1 MSEKVSAEEQ
11 AYKHVLG
18 DTLEG
23 YTPEYAGFL
32 RDNVMVSAR
41 VADYLAGYS
50 RGKAEEQK
58 RIWEAIEHDHEF
70 GCFDHPMIRLK
81 QIIFGGG
88 VCEGRIEDQGLI
100 PIEQVGEK
108 HWRIKDQAEPLSE
121 PEYLAKLAGN
131 E

>member
-1 MSEKVSAEEQ
+1 MSEKMSAEEQ

-50 RGKAEEQK
+50 RGKAEAEK
-58 RIWEAIEHDHEF
+58 RIWEEIQSVVYDELTLKF
-70 GCFDHPMIRLK
+70 IRE
-81 QIIFGGG
+81 IIFGGG
-88 VCEGRIEDQGLI
+88 E
-100 PIEQVGEK
+100 
-108 HWRIKDQAEPLSE
+108 
-121 PEYLAKLAGN
+121 
-131 E
+131 